1 MTRSDPMIIR
11 STTILCLRKDRHVA
25 MGSDGQVTHGT
36 TIMKQNAKK
45 LRRMYND
52 TVLAGFAGATADAF
66 TLFEKFE
73 GKLQE
78 YRGNLTRAAVE
89 LAKDWRMDRILR
101 RLEALLAIADKDHSF
116 IVSGTGDVIEPDDG
130 LIGIGSGGPY
140 ALAAARAL
148 VAHSDLDAKGI
159 VTEAMRI
166 AASICVYT
174 NDHISVEVL

>member
-1 MTRSDPMIIR
+1 MTRSDPMTIR

-52 TVLAGFAGATADAF
+52 TVLAGVAGATADAF

-78 YRGNLTRAAVE
+78 DRGNLTRAAVE
-89 LAKDWRMDRILR
+89 LAKDWRMDRGVGR
-101 RLEALLAIADKDHSF
+101 PGAGPALPHPGHPL
-116 IVSGTGDVIEPDDG
+116 VVPR
-130 LIGIGSGGPY
+130 
-140 ALAAARAL
+140 ARP
-148 VAHSDLDAKGI
+148 
-159 VTEAMRI
+159 R
-166 AASICVYT
+166 
-174 NDHISVEVL
+174 

>member
-1 MTRSDPMIIR
+1 MIRSDPMIIR

-78 YRGNLTRAAVE
+78 FRGSLQRVAVE
-89 LAKDWRMDRILR
+89 VGKVRGIGCEVR
-101 RLEALLAIADKDHSF
+101 RL
-116 IVSGTGDVIEPDDG
+116 
-130 LIGIGSGGPY
+130 
-140 ALAAARAL
+140 
-148 VAHSDLDAKGI
+148 
-159 VTEAMRI
+159 TE
-166 AASICVYT
+166 
-174 NDHISVEVL
+174 

>member
-11 STTILCLRKDRHVA
+11 STTILCLRKDHHVA

-78 YRGNLTRAAVE
+78 YRGNLTRDRKSTRLNSSHSQISYAVFCLKKKKNTHRQMQEGKIRAAPT
-89 LAKDWRMDRILR
+89 MQ
-101 RLEALLAIADKDHSF
+101 
-116 IVSGTGDVIEPDDG
+116 
-130 LIGIGSGGPY
+130 
-140 ALAAARAL
+140 
-148 VAHSDLDAKGI
+148 
-159 VTEAMRI
+159 
-166 AASICVYT
+166 VY
-174 NDHISVEVL
+174 